1 LAWGDYYLLKLLI
14 GRIFGLNTNEGY
26 KLYQFDS
33 NIQRFKIFSV
43 GAAII
48 NFLLLLSNF
57 FSFDIFIASIHIIY
71 IIASLLFYQKFK
83 AQAIVPANSKT
94 NNYSPTFIF
103 LYILIIGILQL
114 LLFWRDVNSTGNS
127 YNIILLIGILVLI
140 PDLDFYITSFYLSSF
155 LLISA
160 IIALTNKYF
169 AYYPKIIFDLSTFYL
184 IGFIVAFFNSNRGYN
199 LFERSEQLKKANEL
213 LAMLVVTDNLT
224 SLHNRRA
231 FEENFYSLWL
241 NCKRAEKPFSILMI
255 DVDNFKSYN
264 DTLGHPAGDKALIA
278 ISSIMRKSLRRAT
291 DFLAR
296 YGGEEFVILLPF
308 TPRENAIDIAENIR
322 ADIEKEGISHPKNQ
336 ASEFVTVSIGVSSMV
351 PNDSYSRNSLL
362 ITADEA
368 LYQAKIMG
376 KNKVHYKSLVEAIFE
391 HEL

>member
-1 LAWGDYYLLKLLI
+1 MLKLLI